1 MHAMRL
7 PCASNDVRPRNSQVL
22 SKRRLWVLVLA
33 LIIACL
39 GVTVHAQ
46 DAAGGGAPFVKP
58 FTRPLGITD
67 EQWHELQRYA
77 PRNRVA
83 APKNSRT
90 LDTTASPVPFV
101 SFPLVPGSVPPGS
114 GDFLLTVNG
123 SQFVEGSTVNWNS
136 AALATTFVSSTRLT
150 ATVPA
155 ANVASTGTAIVT
167 VSSPAPGGGVSN
179 ILRFTVTNPSM
190 LLSFGRSSID
200 LGVSPN
206 SVVAADFNNDGKLD
220 LVVVT
225 NDVDT
230 NCFQAVPGSIS
241 ILLGNGDGTFYPA
254 SKLPCGTPRASE
266 LFATT
271 VGDFNGDGNQDLVV
285 CINFLGL
292 MEFEVF
298 LGNGDGTFTYS
309 TNDGGWD
316 GMGPV
321 ITGDFDRDGAL
332 DIAMPLDF
340 LGPGVIEIWL
350 SEGNGDFAFKSSVG
364 TGTASSIVT
373 EDFNRDGILDLAD
386 SWIGSC
392 DWECYTV
399 YLGNGDGT
407 FAPASSQPTS
417 SGLLT
422 GDFDGDGIPDLIGEG
437 RFVKGNGDGTFTD
450 IGPGPD
456 FLTAGYRFRSP
467 IPGAIAD
474 LNGDNKPDVVAI
486 GPSNNILLYLG
497 NGDGTFQPPI
507 SIAVGQSPD
516 SVEVGDF
523 NGDGLLDLAI
533 ANSGDNTVTILL
545 QLQNVSVP
553 LRSSANPSNFGQ
565 AVTLTATLTPQNNG
579 TPTGTVT
586 FTDNGTIL
594 GEVSA
599 VGGIASLTTA
609 GLSIGAHSIIA
620 SYRGDANFASAISQP
635 LSQTVGLAT
644 TWTSLISS
652 ANPIA
657 PNQAVT
663 YKATITSQFG
673 GTATGSVAFA
683 DGKSTTIVPI
693 VGGST
698 MLTKTY
704 SATGAHLVTA
714 IYSGDGNNL
723 SSTSAALEEYVKV
736 LPVLSST
743 VLTTS
748 GSPSFIGQAVTFTAS
763 VTSNFGRIPDGETVT
778 FFDGSNAIGAGITVS
793 GIVQFSTT
801 ALTAKT
807 HTIKATY
814 AGDATFKSSSDTV
827 KQIVAL
833 YSSTTAVTSAPN
845 PSAYGQPI
853 ALTATVSSV
862 SPGGPTG
869 TVTFKYGSTN
879 LGIATLSGGIASVTT
894 TKKLPTGTLTITATY
909 SGDAQSD
916 KSVGTTI
923 QTVN

>member
-67 EQWHELQRYA
+67 EQWYELQRYA

-83 APKNSRT
+83 APKNLRT

-123 SQFVEGSTVNWNS
+123 SQFVEASTINWNS

-155 ANVASTGTAIVT
+155 ANVASAGTAIVT

-179 ILRFTVTNPSM
+179 ILRFTVTTPSM
-190 LLSFGRSSID
+190 SLSFGRSTID

-206 SVVAADFNNDGKLD
+206 SVVTADFNNDGKLD
-220 LVVVT
+220 LAVVT
-225 NDVDT
+225 NEIDP
-230 NCFQAVPGSIS
+230 NCFQSAPGMVS
-241 ILLGNGDGTFYPA
+241 ILLGNGDGTFSLA
-254 SKLPCGTPRASE
+254 SNLPCGARRASE

-271 VGDFNGDGNQDLVV
+271 VGDFNGDGNQDLIVI
-285 CINFLGL
+285 INSFGL
-292 MEFEVF
+292 IEFEVF

-332 DIAMPLDF
+332 DIATPVDF
-340 LGPGVIEIWL
+340 LGAGVIEIWL
-350 SEGNGDFAFKSSVG
+350 NDGNGDFAFKSSMT
-364 TGTASSIVT
+364 TGTFSSIVN
-373 EDFNRDGILDLAD
+373 EDFNRDGILDLAN
-386 SWIGSC
+386 SWTGSC

-407 FAPASSQPTS
+407 FVPASSQPTS

-456 FLTAGYRFRSP
+456 FLTAGYRFRGP

-497 NGDGTFQPPI
+497 NGDGTFKPPI
-507 SIAVGQSPD
+507 SVAVGQSPD

-523 NGDGLLDLAI
+523 NADGKLDLAVT
-533 ANSGDNTVTILL
+533 NFEGNTVTILL
-545 QLQNVSVP
+545 QTEGYVASVRP
-553 LRSSANPSNFGQ
+553 PIKSDGSSVFRANRGALPVKF
-565 AVTLTATLTPQNNG
+565 TLKQNNAATCQLPPATISVRRTAG
-579 TPTGTVT
+579 QPLGLVPEDVYTMAS
-586 FTDNGTIL
+586 DNGT
-594 GEVSA
+594 
-599 VGGIASLTTA
+599 
-609 GLSIGAHSIIA
+609 
-620 SYRGDANFASAISQP
+620 NFRIDSCQYIYNLAASALGVGKYRVDISINGIM
-635 LSQTVGLAT
+635 VGH
-644 TWTSLISS
+644 
-652 ANPIA
+652 
-657 PNQAVT
+657 AV
-663 YKATITSQFG
+663 F
-673 GTATGSVAFA
+673 
-683 DGKSTTIVPI
+683 
-693 VGGST
+693 
-698 MLTKTY
+698 
-704 SATGAHLVTA
+704 
-714 IYSGDGNNL
+714 
-723 SSTSAALEEYVKV
+723 ALE
-736 LPVLSST
+736 
-743 VLTTS
+743 
-748 GSPSFIGQAVTFTAS
+748 
-763 VTSNFGRIPDGETVT
+763 
-778 FFDGSNAIGAGITVS
+778 
-793 GIVQFSTT
+793 
-801 ALTAKT
+801 
-807 HTIKATY
+807 
-814 AGDATFKSSSDTV
+814 
-827 KQIVAL
+827 
-833 YSSTTAVTSAPN
+833 
-845 PSAYGQPI
+845 
-853 ALTATVSSV
+853 
-862 SPGGPTG
+862 
-869 TVTFKYGSTN
+869 
-879 LGIATLSGGIASVTT
+879 
-894 TKKLPTGTLTITATY
+894 
-909 SGDAQSD
+909 
-916 KSVGTTI
+916 
-923 QTVN
+923 